1 MYHQT
6 CSLCAHRAAAFILLF
21 VLVSQCPY
29 SPYGAPVIRHPH
41 SPQGQSAM
49 NVIEKQVERSSG
61 VNTTNIT
68 PFEEIFRHSDAHE
81 LRRAP
86 GPPTQ
91 AVTHAALN
99 EVAQQKKASSIPRRQ
114 QTQIDRVDV
123 NRERLAE
130 THNQHRLRLHHHH
143 QNRLANDPEINFGGS
158 PFHFSGIKYKSTKN
172 ARGADRAPR
181 PATEQGFTHST
192 EHNPAR
198 SKDTHGT
205 SISALRYNEIATE
218 GLQTDCT
225 YFTALHHESCTATTC
240 DDGMRAAHARGTPR
254 APSARPRASAEAP
267 RRNLPPRLT
276 RNCTPHVKPACMSAS
291 HHHRKASSGDNDTS
305 EVEGSA
311 GRGGNITK
319 HTMHR
324 RRTLNGITATR
335 EHRRDVTPR
344 LQHDHEWRRGTAN
357 GAALPTTATV
367 HPRIW

>member
-6 CSLCAHRAAAFILLF
+6 FSVCARRAAAFILLF

-49 NVIEKQVERSSG
+49 NAIEKQVERSFG

-114 QTQIDRVDV
+114 QRQIDRVDV

-143 QNRLANDPEINFGGS
+143 HRDRLANDPEINFDGFFKPS
-158 PFHFSGIKYKSTKN
+158 PFHLSGENYKIRPRGKVSANPPGPCEAASVARNIAHSPVQSTDTHSTSIQALGYN
-172 ARGADRAPR
+172 EV
-181 PATEQGFTHST
+181 ATEQGQ
-192 EHNPAR
+192 P
-198 SKDTHGT
+198 DTN
-205 SISALRYNEIATE
+205 LY
-218 GLQTDCT
+218 
-225 YFTALHHESCTATTC
+225 LHHRGAEQTPGQRGQQQARHAS
-240 DDGMRAAHARGTPR
+240 AAHHGVVREGGDQRSTAQMKAFHPCETSLGSRDCFGTE
-254 APSARPRASAEAP
+254 AAE
-267 RRNLPPRLT
+267 
-276 RNCTPHVKPACMSAS
+276 
-291 HHHRKASSGDNDTS
+291 
-305 EVEGSA
+305 
-311 GRGGNITK
+311 RGG
-319 HTMHR
+319 
-324 RRTLNGITATR
+324 A
-335 EHRRDVTPR
+335 
-344 LQHDHEWRRGTAN
+344 
-357 GAALPTTATV
+357 
-367 HPRIW
+367 